1 MARKQNREE
10 RRAEIVQ
17 ALLRVMAHRGYER
30 ATVQAIA
37 REASLT
43 PGLLHY
49 YFASKQEILVAL
61 VGTIAEVSEHRFAAL
76 LAEAEGP
83 DARLGAYIRAR
94 LGMGPGAAPEIV
106 AAWVMVGAEAVRQP
120 DVRQVYQQV
129 IAAELRRAET
139 LIVDALTASGRQP
152 DGAHAI
158 AAGLVALMQ
167 GAFLLVSAAPDALP
181 VGYALSQARAYVD
194 AALAAAPE
202 DGTVP
207 TLSGSSS

>member
-37 REASLT
+37 KEAGLT

-49 YFASKQEILVAL
+49 HFGSKQEILVAL
-61 VGTIAEVSEHRFAAL
+61 VGTIAEVSEQRLAAL

-83 DARLGAYIRAR
+83 DARLAAYLRAR

-120 DVRQVYQQV
+120 EVRQVYQRV
-129 IAAELRRAET
+129 MAAELRRAET
-139 LIVDALTASGRQP
+139 LISEGLAASVRRTE
-152 DGAHAI
+152 GANAI

-167 GAFLLVSAAPDALP
+167 GAFLLASAAPETLP
-181 VGYALSQARAYVD
+181 VGYALGQARAYVD
-194 AALAAAPE
+194 AAIAEAPMAAATSTQP
-202 DGTVP
+202 
-207 TLSGSSS
+207 S